1 MTGPNDPA
9 GAETVESTVRRRI
22 VWGYVGGAALIVV
35 AVLLA
40 WWAIANGAAPE
51 APAAATSASPTA
63 SSSPA
68 GSDAASSALPS
79 GPASSPT
86 EPTADGDAPGSV
98 GAPGPAES
106 TAPVI
111 AAFAVST
118 TAAECADDRSAT
130 VPLAFTW
137 TATGA
142 DEAWIGVGTTDASV
156 VPSAAVPLSSDGY
169 TELAFA
175 CGDEEQLYTL
185 TVRGAS
191 GTTSSSVLV
200 TRSLL

>member
-1 MTGPNDPA
+1 MTESNDPA
-9 GAETVESTVRRRI
+9 GAATVESTVRRRI
-22 VWGYVGGAALIVV
+22 VWGYVGGAALIVA
-35 AVLLA
+35 AVVLA
-40 WWAIANGAAPE
+40 WWAIGNGSTPAAP
-51 APAAATSASPTA
+51 ASSTPSSSTP

-86 EPTADGDAPGSV
+86 GPPADGDAPGSV

-118 TAAECADDRSAT
+118 TVAECADDRSAT

-185 TVRGAS
+185 TVRGS
-191 GTTSSSVLV
+191 GGTTSSSVLV

>member
-86 EPTADGDAPGSV
+86 GPPADGDAPGSV

-118 TAAECADDRSAT
+118 TVAECADDRSAT